1 MLRRILWTAFL
12 TVATLVARKAATR
25 VWAIVTGETP
35 PGKKR

>member
-35 PGKKR
+35 PGRQK